1 MERHNLYLFRC
12 DNKLTQGE
20 MAKRCGVCRT
30 TYANIENGKRDG
42 SLKFWNRVQAEF
54 NVSDPLLRTLQ
65 KREDNNEE

>member
-1 MERHNLYLFRC
+1 MERHNLYVFRC

-20 MAKRCGVCRT
+20 MAKRLSVCRT

-54 NVSDPLLRTLQ
+54 KVSDSELRNLQ